1 MSAPAPRPLPARAP
15 WPGLALRALM
25 ELAIVAGVGWWG
37 HVTIA
42 WPAGI
47 ALALL
52 AAALWALPVT
62 PGDPGHPNGLVRI
75 PGALRLVI
83 EAALLGLAAAAI
95 WTAWNRAAA
104 ETLLTAA
111 LLDAVFTWD
120 RLRWLLRAPAAPDP
134 RLG

>member
-25 ELAIVAGVGWWG
+25 ELAIVAGCGWWG
-37 HVTIA
+37 YVTA
-42 WPAGI
+42 GLTAGI

-62 PGDPGHPNGLVRI
+62 PGDPGHQRGLIRI
-75 PGALRLVI
+75 PGPLRLVI
-83 EAALLGLAAAAI
+83 EAALIGLGAAAI

-104 ETLLTAA
+104 ETLLTVA
-111 LLDAVFTWD
+111 LIDAVFTWD